1 MATWTK
7 YILGSWSWKR
17 PFYSLL
23 AIYILLL
30 IVVLFFAEKLIFFPP
45 KSGYTESLTDFLFIE
60 NKEQQ
65 KVACIYKKAAPG
77 MPTVLW
83 SHGNAEDIST
93 SQVFVN
99 FLNKNGLGVM
109 IYDYPGYGLS
119 EGRTTETGCYNNIE
133 AAWEHLTQTLQISEK
148 NIVIAGQSV
157 GSGPSVW
164 LAEKTNSAGVAL
176 LSPFKSINRVPFG
189 INPFPYDRFPSIKRI
204 KNVKAPLLVIH
215 GDQDEVIKQL
225 HGKAL
230 CDKHQGE
237 SSFYNAAG
245 NGHNDL
251 FGNPEVN
258 DTLINFMQS
267 VREK

>member
-77 MPTVLW
+77 MPTV
-83 SHGNAEDIST
+83 
-93 SQVFVN
+93 F
-99 FLNKNGLGVM
+99 GVM

-164 LAEKTNSAGVAL
+164 LAEKTNSAGLAL